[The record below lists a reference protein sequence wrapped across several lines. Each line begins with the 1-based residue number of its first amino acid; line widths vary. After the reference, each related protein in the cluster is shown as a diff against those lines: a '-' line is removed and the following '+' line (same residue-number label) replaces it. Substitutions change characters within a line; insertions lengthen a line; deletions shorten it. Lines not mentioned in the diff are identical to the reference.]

1 MIRVIGLAVLLTT
14 VSVFAFAGALPAPE
28 IDASSGVA
36 ALGLLAGGLLVLR
49 SRRKKS

>member
-1 MIRVIGLAVLLTT
+1 MTRVLGLAVLLA
-14 VSVFAFAGALPAPE
+14 SLAGFAFAGNVSPE

-36 ALGLLAGGLLVLR
+36 ALGLLTGGVIVLR